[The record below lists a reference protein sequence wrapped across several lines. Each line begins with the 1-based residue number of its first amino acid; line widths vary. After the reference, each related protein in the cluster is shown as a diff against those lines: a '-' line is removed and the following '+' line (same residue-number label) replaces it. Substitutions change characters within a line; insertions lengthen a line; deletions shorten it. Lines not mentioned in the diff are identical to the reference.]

1 MRTRDIGRKVIDE
14 MRESYRDQRDVLLML
29 LGEMEEN
36 YITLSDTE
44 PKSDSFFAIRTN
56 KGVKYA
62 IRHPKKAWGLQRLQ
76 QTHRLGEVKTNVDA
90 KSKKTN
96 PRNLPQ

>member
-62 IRHPKKAWGLQRLQ
+62 IRHPKSSWGLQRTQ
-76 QTHRLGEVKTNVDA
+76 QALGSGEIEANV
-90 KSKKTN
+90 KSKSRRTN
-96 PRNLPQ
+96 TSNLR